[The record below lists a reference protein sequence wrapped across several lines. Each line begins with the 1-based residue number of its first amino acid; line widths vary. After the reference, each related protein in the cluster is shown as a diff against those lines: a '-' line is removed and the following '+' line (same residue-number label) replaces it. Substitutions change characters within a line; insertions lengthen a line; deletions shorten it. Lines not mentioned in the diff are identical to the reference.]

1 MVHRH
6 FEQTEEV
13 VNNLTE
19 MHSKL
24 DVLEEMLADE
34 RDNIPGPAQNLLPMH
49 YQLTMLETFRNQ
61 TMHEAKKA
69 SSASRTTLI
78 KWFERLN
85 KFVEEFD
92 EYLFTLARNILPIVR
107 AGYPQAIVKLV
118 KIAEMEGKED
128 EKVRAKQPIHEPIL
142 HSIR

>member
-24 DVLEEMLADE
+24 DVLEEMLEDE
-34 RDNIPGPAQNLLPMH
+34 RDSVPGPARNLLPMH
-49 YQLTMLETFRNQ
+49 FQLTMLESFRNQ

-69 SSASRTTLI
+69 SVSSRATLI

-85 KFVEEFD
+85 KFIEAFD
-92 EYLFTLARNILPIVR
+92 EYIFTLARNILPIVR
-107 AGYPQAIVKLV
+107 AGYPEVIVKLV

-128 EKVRAKQPIHEPIL
+128 EKVCPTL
-142 HSIR
+142 YVFL